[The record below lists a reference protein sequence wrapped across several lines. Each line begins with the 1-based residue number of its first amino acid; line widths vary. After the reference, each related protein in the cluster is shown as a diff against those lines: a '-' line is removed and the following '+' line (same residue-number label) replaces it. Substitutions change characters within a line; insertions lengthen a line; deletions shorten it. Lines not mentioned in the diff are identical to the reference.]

1 MTFVAKFLIAN
12 LSTMKLTWTFYKA
25 GQSITLTVI
34 YVASLDTQNLLSG
47 GYLDIDA
54 NTAYVNWETFKR
66 FNSKLVAERRDAFGM
81 LQRLPDNM
89 EYRDE
94 RLLYIANGSEFGPH
108 YTSPTVE
115 PDPPTPEW
123 TEEQVKQAFA
133 EFKHIPIPRY
143 ID

>member
-1 MTFVAKFLIAN
+1 
-12 LSTMKLTWTFYKA
+12 MKLTWTFYKA
-25 GQSITLTVI
+25 GQSVTLTVI

-66 FNSKLVAERRDAFGM
+66 FNSKLVAERKDAFGM

-94 RLLYIANGSEFGPH
+94 RLLYIANGSEFGPN
-108 YTSPTVE
+108 YTSPASE

-123 TEEQVKQAFA
+123 TEQQVKQAFA
-133 EFKHIPIPRY
+133 EFEHIPIPRY